1 MMSDVLTKQAFE
13 VVGLPHNAEIPIDNI
28 IKAILENK
36 SKLKL
41 EIALLLLMCCTEE
54 ESENEGIENVVS

>member
-13 VVGLPHNAEIPIDNI
+13 VVNYPRDAEIPIDII
-28 IKAILENK
+28 IKAILDNK

-54 ESENEGIENVVS
+54 ETGNEK